1 MAQRLRVLEL
11 FAGIG
16 GCAAA
21 IGSRADV
28 VAAVESDQEAL
39 DVYRHN
45 FEHPTCEQP
54 VESLPTEWFRA
65 CAADVWWMSPPVLPY
80 VSAGLRR
87 EIDDPRSKGLL
98 HVFEQVRT
106 IKPRYIALECVPNF
120 DKSLTRQ
127 LLLETLAAS
136 GYQCQ
141 ETLLCPTDL
150 GLPNQRRRYYVVA
163 GREAL
168 QAWKPKN
175 ATQKFSLRDALDDIP
190 HNELVIAPELLAM
203 HRNTM
208 HVVDANAANAVSSC
222 FTSDY
227 GRSVN
232 KTGSYLR
239 DASGLRHFS
248 PVEMLRQLGFPQTF
262 TLPESTSCAT
272 AWRLV
277 GSSSSIPATQY
288 ILDAIPGL
296 VTRYPSSV
304 ASFENGCQ
312 MKPSRQEP

>member
-21 IGSRADV
+21 ISARADV

-39 DVYRHN
+39 AVYRHN
-45 FEHPTCEQP
+45 FENPTCDRP
-54 VESLPTEWFRA
+54 VESLATEWFRD

-80 VSAGLRR
+80 VCAGLRR
-87 EIDDPRSKGLL
+87 ELDDPRSKGLL

-127 LLLETLAAS
+127 LLLETLTES
-136 GYQCQ
+136 GYELQ
-141 ETLLCPTDL
+141 ETQLCPTEL
-150 GLPNQRRRYYVVA
+150 GIPNQRRRYYLVA
-163 GREAL
+163 GREEL

-175 ATQKFSLRDALDDIP
+175 ASAQFSLRDTLDDAR
-190 HNELVIAPELLAM
+190 HEKLAIAPELLAM
-203 HRNTM
+203 HRSTM
-208 HVVDANAANAVSSC
+208 HVVDMNDANAVSSC

-232 KTGSYLR
+232 MTGSYLR
-239 DASGLRHFS
+239 DASGLRYFS
-248 PVEMLRQLGFPQTF
+248 PAEMLRQLGFPQTF
-262 TLPESTSCAT
+262 ALPESTSGAI

-277 GSSSSIPATQY
+277 GNSLSIPTTQY

-296 VTRYPSSV
+296 VTRLPHFMNV
-304 ASFENGCQ
+304 APDVQ
-312 MKPSRQEP
+312 PSRS